1 MKIIHIADIHL
12 GRKRLD
18 GQLSDQDFADAFDSI
33 VDTAI
38 LEKADVFVIAGD
50 LFDRPQVEPPHLSQ
64 ALRILRKLKEASIPV
79 VAIEGNHDKAFVHSD
94 QPTWV
99 EHLATEEL
107 LILLKPRFD
116 SEGAILEQWNPK
128 TLTGAWIDISGVRF
142 TGAGYLG
149 AATPNKVRQIV
160 AALDASATNVLL
172 LHAGPDYFVG
182 EGGGFSG
189 SDLKEIKDKMCYLA
203 LGHIHKPMLH
213 GGWACNPGSP
223 ENCDLNEARYGRAKD
238 GSETGRGYALL
249 EIDSSCEAPLI
260 SLAVLSNP
268 RRPVHRLE
276 LDCTPFGNK
285 LKNGVEAFVNA
296 AVKAVH
302 QLAPEKEAIL
312 DIRLVGKLNLNR
324 IALDLQSA
332 SLEIK
337 TSTGVYEVAIDPS
350 ALNIA
355 NGPGTKAGESG
366 ESISREEL
374 EKNALT
380 SLVEEVPLWGLEDN
394 RSDFAELLYKLK
406 ESVLHGHSE
415 DQLTEQISS
424 NPLVD
429 KVMQAKAI
437 PIPTIE
443 AAQEEEQDS

>member
-1 MKIIHIADIHL
+1 MRIIHIADIHL
-12 GRKRLD
+12 GRRRLD
-18 GQLSDQDFADAFDSI
+18 GQLADQDFADAFASI

-38 LEKADVFVIAGD
+38 KERVDLFLIAGD

-64 ALRILRKLKEASIPV
+64 ALQILRRLKDAGIPV

-116 SEGAILEQWNPK
+116 SEGAILDPWDSETK
-128 TLTGAWIDISGVRF
+128 TGAWIEINGARF

-149 AATPNKVRQIV
+149 AATPNKVRQIIS
-160 AALDASATNVLL
+160 AMDESATNVLL

-182 EGGGFSG
+182 EGGGFS
-189 SDLKEIKDKMCYLA
+189 SDDLKSIKDKVCYLA

-223 ENCDLNEARYGRAKD
+223 ENCDLNEATYGFSKD
-238 GSETGRGYALL
+238 GSDTGRGYALL
-249 EIDSSCEAPLI
+249 EVDTSKDEPLV
-260 SLAVLSNP
+260 SLKIHSNP
-268 RRPVHRLE
+268 RRPIHRLE

-285 LKNGVEAFVNA
+285 LKNGVEALVA
-296 AVKAVH
+296 EAIKAI
-302 QLAPEKEAIL
+302 QQCDPEKEAIL

-324 IALDLQSA
+324 IALDPISA
-332 SLEIK
+332 SIEIK
-337 TSTGVYEVAIDPS
+337 ASTGVHEVAIDPS

-355 NGPGTKAGESG
+355 SGSGATTGESDEG
-366 ESISREEL
+366 ISREEL
-374 EKNALT
+374 EKSALKT
-380 SLVEEVPLWGLEDN
+380 LVDDEPLWGLEED
-394 RSDFAELLYKLK
+394 RSDFAELLFNLK

-415 DQLTEQISS
+415 DQLTEQISNS
-424 NPLVD
+424 PLIA
-429 KVMQAKAI
+429 KVTQAKASALND
-437 PIPTIE
+437 IE
-443 AAQEEEQDS
+443 EDTEEGS

>member
-12 GRKRLD
+12 GRRRLD
-18 GQLSDQDFADAFDSI
+18 GQLPEQDFADAFDSI
-33 VDTAI
+33 VDIAI
-38 LEKADVFVIAGD
+38 EEQVDVFLIAGD
-50 LFDRPQVEPPHLSQ
+50 LFDRPQVEPPHLRQ
-64 ALRILRKLKEASIPV
+64 ALSILRKLKDASIPV
-79 VAIEGNHDKAFVHSD
+79 IAIEGNHDKAFVHSD

-116 SEGAILEQWNPK
+116 SEGAVLEQWKPE
-128 TLTGAWIDISGVRF
+128 TLSGSWIEIGGIRF

-160 AALDASATNVLL
+160 AALDASATHVLL

-189 SDLKEIKDKMCYLA
+189 KDLKEIRDKVCYLA

-238 GSETGRGYALL
+238 GSDTGRGYALL
-249 EIDSSCEAPLI
+249 EIDGTRSEPLV
-260 SLAVLSNP
+260 SLEIRSNR

-276 LDCTPFGNK
+276 LDCSPFGNK
-285 LKNGVEAFVNA
+285 LKYGVEAFVA
-296 AVKAVH
+296 AAIQAIR
-302 QLAPEKEAIL
+302 QLDPEPEAIL
-312 DIRLVGKLNLNR
+312 DIRLVGTLNLNR

-332 SLEIK
+332 SLDIK
-337 TSTGVYEVAIDPS
+337 EASGVHEVAIDPS

-355 NGPGTKAGESG
+355 NGLGRTEGDTSET
-366 ESISREEL
+366 ISREML
-374 EKNALT
+374 EKHALT
-380 SLVEEVPLWGLEDN
+380 SLVEESPLWGLNDN
-394 RSDFAELLYKLK
+394 RSDFADLLYNLK
-406 ESVLHGHSE
+406 EAVLHGHSE
-415 DQLTEQISS
+415 DQLTEQISTS
-424 NPLVD
+424 PLVE
-429 KVMQAKAI
+429 KVMLAKAT
-437 PIPTIE
+437 PIE
-443 AAQEEEQDS
+443 AIDDAREEDAS